1 MAAPLRSFLFCSPLE
16 FQASGIGSQPAAD
29 VLCLDL
35 EDAVPPD
42 LKPAARREAGKLL
55 DSGVLGNQRAI
66 FVRINEIASDEGKR
80 DAQWAC
86 DQATLIKGIIL
97 PKVRSP
103 ADILMLA
110 ECLERNHADIGIH
123 PIIEEP
129 EGLKNVFDVLEAS
142 PYVRGSFFGAN
153 DLSVGLGCEPCW
165 DALLYARSRLVHAAA
180 IAGIPACDAP
190 SANLNDL
197 DALRADCLRARS
209 LGMSGKVL
217 KTAAHVRTANQ
228 CFTPSRQELEK
239 YRAIYALYM
248 QAPASPVIHEGKF
261 IELPLVKR
269 AKKMSE
275 TDWTTYGDD

>member
-1 MAAPLRSFLFCSPLE
+1 MAAPLRSFLFCSPLA

-42 LKPAARREAGKLL
+42 LKLAARQEADRLAG
-55 DSGVLGNQRAI
+55 SGVLGNQRAI
-66 FVRINEIASDEGKR
+66 FVRINEIASDEGR
-80 DAQWAC
+80 HDAQWAC
-86 DQATLIKGIIL
+86 DRAPLVKGIIL
-97 PKVRSP
+97 PKVKTP
-103 ADILMLA
+103 ADILMLG
-110 ECLERNHADIGIH
+110 ECLDRHRADIGIY

-129 EGLKNVFDVLEAS
+129 EGLKHVFDVLGAS
-142 PYVRGSFFGAN
+142 PHVRGCFFGAN

-165 DALLYARSRLVHAAA
+165 DALLYARSRVVHAAA
-180 IAGIPACDAP
+180 IAGIPAYDAP
-190 SANLNDL
+190 SANLDDL

-217 KTAAHVRTANQ
+217 KTAAHVKTANQ
-228 CFTPSRQELEK
+228 CFTPSRQELDK
-239 YRAIYALYM
+239 YKAIYALYL
-248 QAPASPVIHEGKF
+248 QAPASPVVHEGKF